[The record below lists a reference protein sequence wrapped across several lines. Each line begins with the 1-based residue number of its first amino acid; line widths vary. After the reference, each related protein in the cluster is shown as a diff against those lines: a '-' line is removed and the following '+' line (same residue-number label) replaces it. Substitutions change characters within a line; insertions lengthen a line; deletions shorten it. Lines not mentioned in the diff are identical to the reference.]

1 MQSFGQKD
9 CIIEDLLAYHTPDNM
24 VQDSFLARQED
35 LKVTRRRPYQ
45 IIERL
50 KGGALIEDLEL
61 KLYG

>member
-1 MQSFGQKD
+1 
-9 CIIEDLLAYHTPDNM
+9 M

-45 IIERL
+45 VIERL
-50 KGGALIEDLEL
+50 KGGALVEDLEL